1 MLFNICF
8 GTLSFPVKVL
18 RAIVAGTD
26 WTTSAR
32 FPRVTLCDFLVR
44 RLANVQRYTVQCV
57 LPINLFNE
65 KIFLFVWSVTVSV
78 FPLLLLIISVHQVQ
92 GLRNGRSSFRPSA
105 RLSRR
110 STAATVAVGF
120 AAERRRLQQISID
133 SWGAVLQAPALISKC
148 GQHHVGSRW
157 TRLNTDLY

>member
-1 MLFNICF
+1 MFRHTF
-8 GTLSFPVKVL
+8 VL
-18 RAIVAGTD
+18 RGGAACNRGRNWLDDVGSLPASDPLWLPGAPAGQRSAIHRPVRPAHQPLQRKD
-26 WTTSAR
+26 LPLR
-32 FPRVTLCDFLVR
+32 LVC
-44 RLANVQRYTVQCV
+44 N
-57 LPINLFNE
+57 
-65 KIFLFVWSVTVSV
+65 SVSL
-78 FPLLLLIISVHQVQ
+78 PLLLLIISVHQVQ

-110 STAATVAVGF
+110 STAATVAGGF